1 MVFISKKDSWMG
13 LIIWVLIAAFL
24 WVFYQSVFVQTNII
38 GIVAMVIMVSLLV
51 VIWFNTRYK
60 IEGNQ
65 LHIYYGPIKISINLQ
80 DIQSIR
86 QTKNP
91 FVAPALSMNRVEINY
106 EEYKTIQVSPKL
118 INEFIS
124 EIKKKNPEIQVES

>member
-51 VIWFNTRYK
+51 AIWFNTRYK

-65 LHIYYGPIKISINLQ
+65 LHIYYGPIKKSINLK
-80 DIQSIR
+80 DIQTIR
-86 QTKNP
+86 QTMNP